1 MKLRTGFV
9 SNSSSSSFLVLYNSN
24 YELYR
29 FDYFK
34 GIKNLWKDLKIC
46 SDEKILFFLVECL
59 KNSRILLEND
69 MYARK
74 KGFCSDN
81 FIDSPA
87 VDLYQ
92 NEFLSYDDYDF
103 LYNINRECDETDFT
117 RVANNIFHKL
127 KEKYSISCFVEY
139 TNDCKDSEFGY
150 YMESRSMEFRFM
162 KFLASDPERKI
173 YVIRKSNRWKG

>member
-24 YELYR
+24 IELDR
-29 FDYFK
+29 FRTFK
-34 GIKNLWKDLKIC
+34 GSKKMWNDLKIC
-46 SDEKILFFLVECL
+46 SDEKILSFLTECL
-59 KNSRILLEND
+59 EDSRILLEND
-69 MYARK
+69 MYDRK
-74 KGFCSDN
+74 KGFWSDN
-81 FIDSPA
+81 FRYSPA
-87 VDLYQ
+87 VDLYHD
-92 NEFLSYDDYDF
+92 EFLSYDDYEF
-103 LYNINRECDETDFT
+103 LYNINRECDEADFV

-150 YMESRSMEFRFM
+150 YMDVRFM
-162 KFLASDPERKI
+162 KFLASDPEKKV

>member
-1 MKLRTGFV
+1 MKIRTCFV

-24 YELYR
+24 NELDR
-29 FDYFK
+29 FSSFK

-46 SDEKILFFLVECL
+46 ADEEILSFLKECL
-59 KNSRILLEND
+59 EDSRILLEND
-69 MYARK
+69 MYTRK
-74 KGFCSDN
+74 KGFCSYN
-81 FIDSPA
+81 FKDSSA
-87 VDLYQ
+87 VDLYH

-103 LYNINRECDETDFT
+103 LYNINRECVEDDFL

-127 KEKYSISCFVEY
+127 KEKYSIICFVEY

-150 YMESRSMEFRFM
+150 YMEFSFM
-162 KFLASDPERKI
+162 KFLASDPEKKI